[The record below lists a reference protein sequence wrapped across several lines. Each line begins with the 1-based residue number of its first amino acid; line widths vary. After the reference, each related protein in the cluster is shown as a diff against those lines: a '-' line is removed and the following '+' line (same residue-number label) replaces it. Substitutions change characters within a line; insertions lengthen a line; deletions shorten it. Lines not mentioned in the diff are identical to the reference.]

1 MARSGAGVPLQYRA
15 GSSFSQAGVS
25 LVERSKVLLVDDDPT
40 VITVLGRLLE
50 GFARLRF
57 ATGGIE
63 ALRLAAEWQPDLVL
77 LDVQM
82 PDLSGF
88 EVCARLKR
96 DPLLADVPVI
106 FITAHD
112 DTEQELLGL
121 ELGAVD
127 FIGKPP
133 RGPLVLARVRTH
145 LRVKQMADALRVAA
159 ATDGL
164 TGLANRRRFD
174 EVAPREWLRA
184 QRSGAPLS
192 LLLVDID
199 HFKAYNDHYGHP
211 AGDRCLQ
218 AVAEAMRRVVHRPAD
233 LLARFGG
240 EEFVVLLPE
249 TSARGAGAVAV
260 QLLQAV
266 DGLAWPHAASPVAAT
281 LSVSVGLCSH
291 DGAACA
297 ASAQGGA
304 APAGTGSQPAGT
316 APTPTLER
324 LLAAADQALY
334 AAKKAGRHGACQLA
348 LADEGHAER
357 AQRVG
362 AAAPPPSAELPCA
375 EPRRA

>member
-1 MARSGAGVPLQYRA
+1 MN
-15 GSSFSQAGVS
+15 

-50 GFARLRF
+50 GFVRLRF
-57 ATGGIE
+57 ATGGEE

-88 EVCARLKR
+88 EVCARMKR
-96 DPLLADVPVI
+96 DPLLTDVPVI
-106 FITAHD
+106 FVTAHD

-218 AVAEAMRRVVHRPAD
+218 AVAQAMRSVVHRPAD

-240 EEFVVLLPE
+240 EEFVLLLPE
-249 TSARGAGAVAV
+249 TDARGAAAVAQ
-260 QLLQAV
+260 QLIQAV
-266 DGLAWPHAASPVAAT
+266 DGLAQAHAASPVAPT
-281 LSVSVGLCSH
+281 VSVSVGLSCQPEAAPMTLH
-291 DGAACA
+291 DGG
-297 ASAQGGA
+297 SA
-304 APAGTGSQPAGT
+304 
-316 APTPTLER
+316 TLER
-324 LLAAADQALY
+324 LLAASDQALY
-334 AAKKAGRHGACQLA
+334 AAKKAGRHGACLLA

-362 AAAPPPSAELPCA
+362 AGAALLPPQQQRACP

>member
-1 MARSGAGVPLQYRA
+1 MLQYRGRPAESGAGV
-15 GSSFSQAGVS
+15 S
-25 LVERSKVLLVDDDPT
+25 LTERSKVLLVDDDPT

-57 ATGGIE
+57 ATGGHE
-63 ALRLAAEWQPDLVL
+63 ALRLAAEWQPDLIL

-96 DPLLADVPVI
+96 DPLLSDVPVI

-112 DTEQELLGL
+112 DPEQELLGL

-164 TGLANRRRFD
+164 TGLANRRCFD

-199 HFKAYNDHYGHP
+199 HFKQFNDRHGHP

-218 AVAEAMRRVVHRPAD
+218 QVATALASALRDDDLVARV
-233 LLARFGG
+233 GG
-240 EEFVVLLPE
+240 EEFAVLLPRC
-249 TSARGAGAVAV
+249 SFA
-260 QLLQAV
+260 QAQT
-266 DGLAWPHAASPVAAT
+266 AA
-281 LSVSVGLCSH
+281 
-291 DGAACA
+291 
-297 ASAQGGA
+297 
-304 APAGTGSQPAGT
+304 
-316 APTPTLER
+316 ER
-324 LLAAADQALY
+324 LRDAVERLAVP
-334 AAKKAGRHGACQLA
+334 HGGLSGQTHVTVSLGLA
-348 LADEGHAER
+348 LAPPDADGDAAGLIARADRALYQAKRAGRNRWAE
-357 AQRVG
+357 
-362 AAAPPPSAELPCA
+362 AA
-375 EPRRA
+375 

>member
-1 MARSGAGVPLQYRA
+1 MT
-15 GSSFSQAGVS
+15 
-25 LVERSKVLLVDDDPT
+25 ERSKVLLVDDDPT

-57 ATGGIE
+57 ATGGHE

-88 EVCARLKR
+88 EVCARMKR
-96 DPLLADVPVI
+96 DPLLSDVPVI
-106 FITAHD
+106 FITSHD

-164 TGLANRRRFD
+164 TGLANRRCFD

-218 AVAEAMRRVVHRPAD
+218 DVASAMRSVVRRPAD
-233 LLARFGG
+233 LLARYGG
-240 EEFVVLLPE
+240 EEFVMLLPE
-249 TSARGAGAVAV
+249 TDARGAAAVAA
-260 QLLQAV
+260 QLIQAV
-266 DGLAWPHAASPVAAT
+266 DALARPHAASPVAPVV
-281 LSVSVGLCSH
+281 SVSVGVSSH
-291 DGAACA
+291 GGGPSVLEE
-297 ASAQGGA
+297 SAD
-304 APAGTGSQPAGT
+304 APA
-316 APTPTLER
+316 PTLDR
-324 LLAAADQALY
+324 LVAAADEALY
-334 AAKKAGRHGACQLA
+334 AAKKGGRRRACSLA
-348 LADEGHAER
+348 LADQGHAER
-357 AQRVG
+357 AVPTL
-362 AAAPPPSAELPCA
+362 AVVAPAPAIGS
-375 EPRRA
+375 RRA